1 MPLSPDAEER
11 LRGELEALAARL
23 ARDLES
29 SAEAARP
36 VALDQP
42 SVGRVSRIDAIQ
54 QQKMLE
60 ANRASQRSRLQ
71 LVRAA
76 LRRIEEGSYGECLGC
91 EEPIAPAR
99 LEARPETPLCLECQS
114 ARERR

>member
-1 MPLSPDAEER
+1 MPLSPDAKER

-23 ARDLES
+23 VRDLES

-60 ANRASQRSRLQ
+60 ANRASQRSRSS
-71 LVRAA
+71 
-76 LRRIEEGSYGECLGC
+76 RRPCSRSTRVLS
-91 EEPIAPAR
+91 PTT
-99 LEARPETPLCLECQS
+99 LS
-114 ARERR
+114 AR